1 MSERDVQR
9 SRSAQVGMLMRAY
22 REAYSSGR
30 SRRGLTQEE
39 LLQRMGSVD
48 TDYAQRYSHATVSRW
63 ESGSTRPTLQR
74 LQVFAKAVDL
84 SASETAGLILLAGL
98 VPDYQTAL
106 EQASTNSA
114 QESIADRESPI
125 PSNDGGTPNT
135 VRSTPTPDALS
146 VMREVFKYGVFRCL
160 GLGLGIVVIGFGLSL
175 VWDSTWMQV
184 LYFVLVAMLVF
195 VQGFLFPGNKNGL
208 REFFGVSVFVLL
220 TTPFLQYTPLNLDH
234 YNFSLITDTYSGP
247 IPYMLGL
254 LVNAALSCSAGLL
267 FYLLWEWQY
276 SSNRGSSS
284 AVRRATW
291 VILPPLA
298 MVYATVVVIA
308 NISVTIQLAIIVPVL
323 AILFIIL
330 LMLNDPNVV
339 LSERDRRFLL
349 SSIIATGTVYSTLG
363 IATVVAIY
371 VSPDVPTVLPDHN
384 LLYSWDIDFT
394 KMGYSEEEA
403 LYRLNLG
410 YMWHAMCIFAYIFFV
425 IGGNVLG
432 AIFRSG
438 RINADSSTMDNP

>member
-1 MSERDVQR
+1 M
-9 SRSAQVGMLMRAY
+9 
-22 REAYSSGR
+22 
-30 SRRGLTQEE
+30 
-39 LLQRMGSVD
+39 
-48 TDYAQRYSHATVSRW
+48 
-63 ESGSTRPTLQR
+63 
-74 LQVFAKAVDL
+74 
-84 SASETAGLILLAGL
+84 
-98 VPDYQTAL
+98 
-106 EQASTNSA
+106 
-114 QESIADRESPI
+114 
-125 PSNDGGTPNT
+125 
-135 VRSTPTPDALS
+135 RSTPTPDALS

-438 RINADSSTMDNP
+438 KD